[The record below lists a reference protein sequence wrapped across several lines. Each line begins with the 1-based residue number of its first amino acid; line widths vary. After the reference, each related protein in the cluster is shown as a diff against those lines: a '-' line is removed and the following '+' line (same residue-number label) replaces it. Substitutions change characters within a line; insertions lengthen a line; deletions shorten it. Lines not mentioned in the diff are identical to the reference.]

1 MIHAAFV
8 LAASAVCLVTWRFV
22 ERQSLHDPL
31 TDLPNRALFGDRLGH
46 AMARTSRSGSAV
58 SVLFIDL
65 DGFKTVNDRLGH
77 AAGDEM
83 LKLVANRIRACLRP
97 GDTAARLGGDEFA
110 VLVEDFRDPDDVNRV
125 AERIA
130 TALKQPADLKGHS
143 VVVAASIG
151 SATAVGRGRQKNDL
165 LLEADKA
172 MYEEKRRRQ
181 NRRASFE
188 RRTAVDG
195 VLAELKLGA

>member
-1 MIHAAFV
+1 
-8 LAASAVCLVTWRFV
+8 
-22 ERQSLHDPL
+22 
-31 TDLPNRALFGDRLGH
+31 
-46 AMARTSRSGSAV
+46 MARTSRSGAAV

-65 DGFKTVNDRLGH
+65 DGFKSVNDRLGH

-110 VLVEDFRDPDDVNRV
+110 VLMEDFRGPDDVNRV

-130 TALKQPADLKGHS
+130 KALKQPADLKSHS
-143 VVVAASIG
+143 VVIAASIG
-151 SATAVGRGRQKNDL
+151 SAMALGRGRQKNDL

-172 MYEEKRRRQ
+172 MYEEKRRRLD
-181 NRRASFE
+181 RRASFE
-188 RRTAVDG
+188 RRVALDAG
-195 VLAELKLGA
+195 LAELQVGA